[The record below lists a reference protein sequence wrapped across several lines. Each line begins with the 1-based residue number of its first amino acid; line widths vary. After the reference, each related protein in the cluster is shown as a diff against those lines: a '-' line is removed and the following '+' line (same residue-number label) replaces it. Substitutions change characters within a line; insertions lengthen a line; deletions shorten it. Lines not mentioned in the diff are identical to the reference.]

1 MNLSI
6 NNLIQKINQTIINV
20 RSKKLATN
28 LLNLTDNQLKGLGLN
43 RYVIIHKIAAKD
55 WTVLNFDKTSTANPA
70 TQAAININATPSAN
84 DEAIQAAA

>member
-6 NNLIQKINQTIINV
+6 NTLKQKINQLIINT

-28 LLNLTDNQLKGLGLN
+28 LLNLTDNQLKVLGLN

-55 WTVLNFDKTSTANPA
+55 WTVLNFNKINVVVTPTPA
-70 TQAAININATPSAN
+70 ATNINAEQPAN
-84 DEAIQAAA
+84 DEAILSAA

>member
-6 NNLIQKINQTIINV
+6 NNLIQKINQTIINM
-20 RSKKLATN
+20 RSKKLAIN

-55 WTVLNFDKTSTANPA
+55 WTLLNFDKTSAANTA
-70 TQAAININATPSAN
+70 TQAAINIGTTQSAN

>member
-6 NNLIQKINQTIINV
+6 NNLIQKINQIIINS

-43 RYVIIHKIAAKD
+43 RYVILHKIAAKD
-55 WTVLNFDKTSTANPA
+55 WTVLNFKKINVVVTP
-70 TQAAININATPSAN
+70 TQAAINISAEQPAN
-84 DEAIQAAA
+84 DEAILSAA

>member
-6 NNLIQKINQTIINV
+6 NNLIQKINQIIIDI

-55 WTVLNFDKTSTANPA
+55 WSVLNFDKTSVVVTPA
-70 TQAAININATPSAN
+70 QAAINLIAEQSAN
-84 DEAIQAAA
+84 DEAILSAA

>member
-6 NNLIQKINQTIINV
+6 NTLKQKINQFIINT

-55 WTVLNFDKTSTANPA
+55 WTVLNFNKINVVATPTPA
-70 TQAAININATPSAN
+70 ATNINAEQPAN
-84 DEAIQAAA
+84 DEAILSAA

>member
-6 NNLIQKINQTIINV
+6 NTLKQKINQFIINT

-43 RYVIIHKIAAKD
+43 RYVIIHKIAVKD
-55 WTVLNFDKTSTANPA
+55 WTVLNFNKINVVATPA
-70 TQAAININATPSAN
+70 QAAMNINVEQLSN
-84 DEAIQAAA
+84 DEAILSAA